1 MKVPFLDLR
10 AAYLELKP
18 EIDDAV
24 ARVLNSG
31 CYILGEEVEA
41 FEAEWAA
48 YCEAKHA
55 VGVANGLDALHFA
68 LRALG
73 VGAGDEVIVPSN
85 TYIATWLAVS
95 QCGATPVPVEPD
107 ASTYNIDPARIE
119 QAITPATRV
128 IIPVHL
134 YGQPADLAPI
144 LAIARKHGL
153 RVVEDAAQAHGARY
167 KGQRIGAHGDVVAWS
182 FYPGKNLGALGDGGA
197 ISTNDPEIADRI
209 RVLRNYGSRVKY
221 ENEVQGHNSRLD
233 PIQAAVLRVKLQV
246 LDEWN
251 ARRKAI
257 ATMYLESLNVIAEP
271 ESLYQSATKSKR
283 FAGENT
289 PVKYNNDRLV
299 QNYNSESKLKLP
311 SVLKWADPVWHLFVV
326 RHPKRDQLQH
336 RLAQAG
342 IQTMIHYP
350 IPPHKQQAYAN
361 FYHSNLDLKLASQLA
376 NEVISLPIG
385 PHVDVMQLKSL
396 GLD

>member
-1 MKVPFLDLR
+1 MIPFLDLR

-31 CYILGEEVEA
+31 WYILGEEVEA

-48 YCEAKHA
+48 FCQAKHA
-55 VGVANGLDALHFA
+55 VGVANGLDALHLA

-73 VGAGDEVIVPSN
+73 VGPGDEVIVPSN

-107 ASTYNIDPARIE
+107 ARTYNIDPARIE

-128 IIPVHL
+128 IMPVHL
-134 YGQPADLAPI
+134 YGQPADLDPI

-167 KGQRIGAHGDVVAWS
+167 KGGRIGAHGDVVAWS

-197 ISTNDPEIADRI
+197 ITTNDPEIADRI

-221 ENEVQGHNSRLD
+221 QNEVQGYNSRLD
-233 PIQAAVLRVKLQV
+233 PIQAAVLRVKLRV

-251 ARRKAI
+251 GRRRAV
-257 ATMYLESLNVIAEP
+257 AQRYLERLAE
-271 ESLYQSATKSKR
+271 
-283 FAGENT
+283 
-289 PVKYNNDRLV
+289 
-299 QNYNSESKLKLP
+299 SELILP
-311 SVLKWADPVWHLFVV
+311 HVPGLADPVWHLFVV
-326 RHPKRDQLQH
+326 RHPNRDQLQQQ
-336 RLAQAG
+336 LAQAG

-350 IPPHKQQAYAN
+350 IPPHKQQAYEKER
-361 FYHSNLDLKLASQLA
+361 LGEMQLPLASQLA
-376 NEVISLPIG
+376 DEVLSLPMG
-385 PHVDVMQLKSL
+385 PQMSVEQVEFIQEAMVNP
-396 GLD
+396 